1 MRPISSGSFSDVD
14 LVIISVL
21 KNHDISVCTSIFRRN
36 NSDITD
42 REEISRI
49 RRKLSAMGYEWD
61 LTWGLEKLRSE
72 LLGAIRYGV
81 RNEPLSSYL
90 PTLRYY
96 RLHIHVDRIT
106 CYDRSL
112 LVGQFKVRITLAC
125 PESQR
130 TSMAWESDRPFLASS
145 CLKSDEGAFN
155 ISIPINTKGPSNQLD
170 RWKIEFEVLHKY
182 PAAPIYTVIARSWVD
197 PITLCRAEA
206 IDLYSTSSEAPS
218 VSVRVNFFTPRTSS
232 VGINLFRTVGWL
244 VVFLTRVCRSL
255 AESRK
260 EELVELDREL
270 KLLHNRNRS
279 HQQALHL
286 ELLGRTIE
294 TMNKYMQSGSKPEEW
309 IQAMQRAGVLGEN
322 SQHKMEAQISVLRDQ
337 IEGLRADLM
346 KSIIERPAPVV
357 QLVAGP
363 SGAFANKAIND
374 GSPSSWLRAITGQ
387 SPDIPDEPPS
397 QPVVVRRPSTASLK
411 EGGSIHSAV
420 AESKKV
426 MEVKPTLTGEAP
438 LVKKNVSG
446 PLSVKERMMAKTT
459 TTFQAEPGLKKI
471 PPRPHM
477 ENPAQVEEEAVEEE
491 AEAEQGELEE
501 AQEEVTEEPPP
512 QPAPAEDVTTAMS
525 NTMSSWWGAV
535 TTAVGA
541 PVTEPPKAAPEAL
554 KAAPKQAPPVVTKTI
569 ASGINTAPLVKA
581 MAPPA
586 AKKVPSKPVA
596 KKATGPL
603 DPKAKQMLLMK
614 AKQDAVKA
622 KVELIM
628 KLKAIEA
635 KRKAEI
641 EVREKAIV
649 ELAKKLPPIDRSKF
663 LGLPGP
669 PPFLP
674 KSKAKPPAD
683 VSGMP
688 SALGPPPGST
698 AEPEELAA
706 ELDAEGEG

>member
-1 MRPISSGSFSDVD
+1 
-14 LVIISVL
+14 
-21 KNHDISVCTSIFRRN
+21 
-36 NSDITD
+36 
-42 REEISRI
+42 
-49 RRKLSAMGYEWD
+49 MGYEWD
-61 LTWGLEKLRSE
+61 LTWSLEKLRSE
-72 LLGAIRYGV
+72 LLGAIRYGA
-81 RNEPLSSYL
+81 RNEPLSRYL
-90 PTLRYY
+90 PTLRYH

-112 LVGQFKVRITLAC
+112 LVGQFKIRITLAC

-130 TSMAWESDRPFLASS
+130 TAMSWESDRPFRASS

-155 ISIPINTKGPSNQLD
+155 ISVPINTKGPSNQLEQ
-170 RWKIEFEVLHKY
+170 WKIEFEVLHKY
-182 PAAPIYTVIARSWVD
+182 PAAPIYSVIARSWVD
-197 PITLCRAEA
+197 PPTLSRAEA

-218 VSVRVNFFTPRTSS
+218 VAVRVNFFTARTSS
-232 VGINLFRTVGWL
+232 VGVNLFRTVGWV
-244 VVFLTRVCRSL
+244 VVFLARVGRSL

-270 KLLHNRNRS
+270 KLLHTRNRS

-322 SQHKMEAQISVLRDQ
+322 SQHRMESQISVLKDQ

-346 KSIIERPAPVV
+346 KSMIERPPPVV
-357 QLVAGP
+357 QVVAGP
-363 SGAFANKAIND
+363 GGPAVSKPAND
-374 GSPSSWLRAITGQ
+374 GSPSSWFRAITGQ
-387 SPDIPDEPPS
+387 SPEIPEEPAS

-411 EGGSIHSAV
+411 EGGSTHSGV
-420 AESKKV
+420 VESKHV
-426 MEVKPTLTGEAP
+426 GEVTAKPSADP
-438 LVKKNVSG
+438 PAVKKTIAA
-446 PLSVKERMMAKTT
+446 PLSVKERMMAKTAT
-459 TTFQAEPGLKKI
+459 PEPEAGLKKI
-471 PPRPHM
+471 PQRPKP
-477 ENPAQVEEEAVEEE
+477 EKPVEEPVAEEGVEEEQVEHAEDAQEGEAAEQEEE
-491 AEAEQGELEE
+491 
-501 AQEEVTEEPPP
+501 QEVKEEPPP
-512 QPAPAEDVTTAMS
+512 QPAPAEDVTTAVS

-541 PVTEPPKAAPEAL
+541 PAAEPPKAEPPKPAPKEAAPAVK
-554 KAAPKQAPPVVTKTI
+554 KAAPAGV
-569 ASGINTAPLVKA
+569 NTAPLVKA

-586 AKKVPSKPVA
+586 VKKVPTKPVV
-596 KKATGPL
+596 KKAAVPL
-603 DPKAKQMLLMK
+603 DPKAKQMLALK

-628 KLKAIEA
+628 KLKAMEA

-641 EVREKAIV
+641 EAREKAIAD
-649 ELAKKLPPIDRSKF
+649 LAKKLPPVDRSKF

-683 VSGMP
+683 ESGMP
-688 SALGPPPGST
+688 TGLGPPPGSN
-698 AEPEELAA
+698 AEPEELVA
-706 ELDAEGEG
+706 EQEGEEEEES